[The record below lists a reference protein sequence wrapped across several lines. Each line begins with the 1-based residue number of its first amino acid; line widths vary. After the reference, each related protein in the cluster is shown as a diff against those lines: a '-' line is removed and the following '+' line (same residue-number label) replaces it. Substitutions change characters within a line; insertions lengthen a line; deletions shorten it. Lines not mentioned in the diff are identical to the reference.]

1 MVIAADISG
10 WTDLL
15 HSTKLLE
22 QAVPSARFLLLQR
35 NLHQLESLSKNL
47 KIQTLRAEAPSQ
59 SISAPRQ
66 LLRLFFIRR
75 QQLLRI
81 TCGRYSPK
89 VCSYNH
95 HNLDQL
101 LGSTGLAPFKD
112 SCYSNV
118 TQDFIK
124 LFAPV
129 PSILT
134 EAFPSSFM
142 KLSYLD
148 HIHHFASPT

>member
-59 SISAPRQ
+59 SISAP
-66 LLRLFFIRR
+66 
-75 QQLLRI
+75 
-81 TCGRYSPK
+81 RYSPK